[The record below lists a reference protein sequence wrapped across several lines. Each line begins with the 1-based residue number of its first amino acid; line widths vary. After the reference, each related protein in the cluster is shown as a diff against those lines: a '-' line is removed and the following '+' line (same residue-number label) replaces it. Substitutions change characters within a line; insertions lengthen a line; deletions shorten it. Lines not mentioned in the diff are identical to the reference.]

1 MRAFFEYNDGY
12 IHETGCSL
20 KIIVKEGTP
29 ETDRIPALPG
39 IAILRLTSGG
49 CLTAAFFVHVPINP
63 FARSCCGAPFLDL
76 EFNFHSFR

>member
-29 ETDRIPALPG
+29 ETDRIPALKFCD
-39 IAILRLTSGG
+39 LR
-49 CLTAAFFVHVPINP
+49 AAVV
-63 FARSCCGAPFLDL
+63 
-76 EFNFHSFR
+76 